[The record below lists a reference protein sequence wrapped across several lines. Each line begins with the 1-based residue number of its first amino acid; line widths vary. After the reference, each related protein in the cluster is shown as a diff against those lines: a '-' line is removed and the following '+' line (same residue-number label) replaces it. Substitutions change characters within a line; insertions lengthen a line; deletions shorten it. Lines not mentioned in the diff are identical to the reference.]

1 MLTNQFCIAGD
12 GVIVQSKR
20 KGRKN
25 EIEGEPNAKV
35 VQKDTR
41 QNGGRKGVMLILSIV
56 TNYDDRS
63 LRSYY
68 CYKQWTRK

>member
-35 VQKDTR
+35 VQKDIR
-41 QNGGRKGVMLILSIV
+41 QNGGRKV
-56 TNYDDRS
+56 
-63 LRSYY
+63 
-68 CYKQWTRK
+68 